1 MPQFTDDRRREI
13 RQSLL
18 RTGRERFGEYGLEET
33 SIAELTDDAD
43 IAAGTFYSFF
53 DSKEELLAA
62 ILQREAETV
71 YEDLREALRDHEDD
85 PETGLRQFLEIAS
98 DSIVSNPLFQG
109 TIDRDER
116 KRLRDELDQGTL
128 RSTRLE
134 KRSVLIPQLK
144 DWQRRGL
151 IIDADAELIA
161 QSLIYVSSLPL
172 HRDEFGTDQ
181 YPMVRDFLFDLVVSS
196 LVV

>member
-1 MPQFTDDRRREI
+1 MPKFTDDRRREI

-18 RTGRERFGEYGLEET
+18 RTGRERFGAQGLEKT
-33 SIAELTDDAD
+33 SIAELTDGAD

-53 DSKEELLAA
+53 DSKEDLLAT

-85 PETGLRQFLEIAS
+85 PETGLRRFLEIAS
-98 DSIVSNPLFQG
+98 DSIASNPLFRG
-109 TIDRDER
+109 TIERDER
-116 KRLRDELDQGTL
+116 DHLRDELDQSTL

-151 IIDADAELIA
+151 LIDADAELIA

-181 YPMVRDFLFDLVVSS
+181 YPMVRDLLFDLVISS
-196 LVV
+196 LVR